1 MAKIFYKRLINTV
14 RKSYIKSLLL
24 LILSWA
30 AVIVCVFSSFFC
42 YSVSL
47 VFLIPFFVFIKKL
60 SHNSRALRSG
70 SLGEKAG
77 LELLSDLP
85 DNFFIIPDITLV
97 IGKITAQID
106 YIIIGPTGVFIVE
119 AKNHSGKICGNAAAR
134 HLIKIKNQQ
143 KEEFYNPVYQVTT
156 HIKLLSELLSKHSIK
171 TNIYGTVYFSNPKAV
186 LDILTDNTAI
196 KIFCAKEN
204 KKELLRYIK
213 GPKNI
218 LNIKQIKQIKRI
230 IYKNCK

>member
-1 MAKIFYKRLINTV
+1 MARIFYKRLINTV
-14 RKSYIKSLLL
+14 RKSYIKKLLL
-24 LILSWA
+24 LDLSWA

-42 YSVSL
+42 YGVSL
-47 VFLIPFFVFIKKL
+47 IFLIPFFILIKKI
-60 SHNSRALRSG
+60 SRNLRVLQSG
-70 SLGEKAG
+70 ILGEKSG

-97 IGKITAQID
+97 VGKKTAQID
-106 YIIIGPTGVFIVE
+106 YIIIGPTGIFIVE
-119 AKNHSGKICGNAAAR
+119 AKNHSGIICGNASAR
-134 HLIKIKNQQ
+134 NLIKIKNQQ
-143 KEEFYNPVYQVTT
+143 KEEFYNPVYQVAT
-156 HIKLLSELLSKHSIK
+156 HIRLLSELLSKHSEK
-171 TNIYGTVYFSNPKAV
+171 TNIYGAVYFSNPKAV